1 MHEPEAASYRGQSA
15 GRECFHQ
22 QGVVLKRSLFAAAL
36 AGIALVSL
44 SFEASAQVAHAA
56 KPVQIGIAAGASLP
70 TSDLSDGAN
79 TGYNVTGT
87 VGFNPQLIPLG
98 IRVDAAY
105 NRFGLKGGVDGNI
118 AYTAVS
124 GNLVYKFPSA
134 TVSPYA
140 IGGAGW
146 CHTSASVTG
155 VGSGN
160 DNNFC
165 WNAGGG
171 ISMPLSGFDTF
182 IEARYTQVQSSG
194 TSAKFVPIT
203 FGVMF

>member
-1 MHEPEAASYRGQSA
+1 
-15 GRECFHQ
+15 
-22 QGVVLKRSLFAAAL
+22 LKRSLFAVAL
-36 AGIALVSL
+36 VGMALVSL
-44 SFEASAQVAHAA
+44 EAGAQVSRA
-56 KPVQIGIAAGASLP
+56 KPVQIGVAAGAALP
-70 TSDLSDGAN
+70 TSDLSNGAN
-79 TGYNVTGT
+79 TGFNVTGT
-87 VGFNPQLIPLG
+87 VGLNPKMIPLG

-105 NRFGLKGGVDGNI
+105 NRFGLKGVSGNV
-118 AYTAVS
+118 AYTNVS
-124 GNLVYKFPSA
+124 SNLVYKFQSP

-155 VGSGN
+155 FGSGS

-171 ISMPLSGFDTF
+171 IAMPLSGFDTF
-182 IEARYTQVQSSG
+182 IEARYTQIQTSG
-194 TSAKFVPIT
+194 TSTKFIPVT

>member
-1 MHEPEAASYRGQSA
+1 M
-15 GRECFHQ
+15 
-22 QGVVLKRSLFAAAL
+22 KRSLFAAAL

-44 SFEASAQVAHAA
+44 PFAASAQVSKA
-56 KPVQIGIAAGASLP
+56 KPVQIGVAAGAALP

-79 TGYNVTGT
+79 TGFNVTGT
-87 VGFNPQLIPLG
+87 VSMNPKLIPLG
-98 IRVDAAY
+98 IRIDGAY

-118 AYTAVS
+118 AFTSVS
-124 GNLVYKFPSA
+124 GNLVYKIPSA
-134 TVSPYA
+134 SVTPYA

-146 CHTSASVTG
+146 CHTSAD
-155 VGSGN
+155 VGFAAGS

-171 ISMPLSGFDTF
+171 ISMPLSGFNTF
-182 IEARYTQVQSSG
+182 IEARYNQVQGDGGSF
-194 TSAKFVPIT
+194 KFIPVT